1 MSMQCFDSMVL
12 CYHYMIATDQK
23 LNSYAT
29 FDSGKRK
36 WLNLRHD
43 AAVVMLPDLCRVHRQ
58 MSRHHDEVFGIGPVW
73 TRTRSRFP
81 GFGPP
86 LVSIGLATFSAFG
99 GELKNPAKNESF
111 LSKIITLGSTT
122 LATWELTVRRCSLS
136 K

>member
-1 MSMQCFDSMVL
+1 MSMQCFDSMLL

-81 GFGPP
+81 FARLRTSACLHRPCNI
-86 LVSIGLATFSAFG
+86 LGLWGRAQ
-99 GELKNPAKNESF
+99 ES
-111 LSKIITLGSTT
+111 G
-122 LATWELTVRRCSLS
+122 
-136 K
+136 